1 FRSIKGKLA
10 LIYAISITANK
21 GTKKN
26 FIGIQVAVNTVKTKY
41 NIIKITLLI
50 GSQPADNASA
60 VIGDRNLHAFLV
72 LKDKKIGLF
81 AVYSSSKICFL
92 HRQSSIYIFWLF
104 WSSVI
109 TAT

>member
-1 FRSIKGKLA
+1 SKLA

-26 FIGIQVAVNTVKTKY
+26 FIGIQVAVDTVKTKH

-60 VIGDRNLHAFLV
+60 VIGDRNLHAFFV

-81 AVYSSSKICFL
+81 AVYSSSKICFFDS
-92 HRQSSIYIFWLF
+92 HSSIYLLCLF
-104 WSSVI
+104 
-109 TAT
+109 